1 MLDQIVKV
9 VREGQTKRA
18 LVERVADILTGYFVP
33 VITLIV
39 VFTFV
44 IWFGLGR
51 GGVLLETWR
60 DVKPAG
66 GDSGH
71 CSLQLQS
78 LSALAL
84 VALVS

>member
-18 LVERVADILTGYFVP
+18 PVERVADILTGYFVP
-33 VITLIV
+33 VITLID

-51 GGVLLETWR
+51 GGYCQRLGEML
-60 DVKPAG
+60 KPAA

-84 VALVS
+84 VALLS